1 MGRCNAGFCFFCL
14 TDCGSDA
21 HSHVIQCPKNPARG
35 EFHIRSSQKNSVHK
49 ESRKKAIVN
58 YLMKTC
64 RDRGMRSAVLHS
76 IVRDLQDLEI
86 TINPSEVDLA
96 GFTPLIETSQ
106 HRDHILNEICTLRC
120 PRCRMVGPS
129 QVDISFDNLI
139 YLSLTNNFL
148 LSLGFLRF

>member
-1 MGRCNAGFCFFCL
+1 MERCKAGFCFFCL

-21 HSHVIQCPKNPARG
+21 HSHVSQCPRNPVKG
-35 EFHIRSSQKNSVHK
+35 GYHIRSSQKNSVHR

-64 RDRGMRSAVLHS
+64 LDCGMRSAVLHS
-76 IVRDLQDLEI
+76 IARDLQDLEI
-86 TINPSEVDLA
+86 TINPSEVNLT

-120 PRCRMVGPS
+120 PRCRMVGLS
-129 QVDISFDNLI
+129 QVCIYHCVDN
-139 YLSLTNNFL
+139 F
-148 LSLGFLRF
+148 